1 MSGTDRM
8 IVRVDYNKLPD
19 NAEAF
24 SKVYDLIADAAGV
37 NLDNVE
43 SFDCRL
49 IDCSK
54 NGQDIIYEKVGRQV
68 SDTVQITMALAMSGM
83 KVDTSLPPNTVV
95 IYRDG
100 IVLKDGR
107 DLLDINSD
115 TDINKG
121 ISLFLS
127 SDCIDGSRRENYYKR
142 ILVLKPEKLK
152 GEYRKSKYQ
161 LWLPYS
167 DTFGCDPNARG
178 QAIYAVCLYDG
189 EVSTVNWRRDDFLGV
204 LKPDRIPL
212 FVSENGYYDMFM
224 KDQSFMDV
232 VDKAIVSVQ
241 PLSRKGA
248 QAYER

>member
-1 MSGTDRM
+1 MRDKDRM
-8 IVRVDYNKLPD
+8 IIDVDYSALPD
-19 NAEAF
+19 GAQAF

-37 NLDNVE
+37 NPDDVG

-49 IDCSK
+49 IDCSP
-54 NGQDIIYEKVGRQV
+54 NGQDMIYEKVGKQV

-83 KVDTSLPPNTVV
+83 KVDTSLPPNTAV

-100 IVLKDGR
+100 IVLKDGK
-107 DLLDINSD
+107 DLLDMGSGE
-115 TDINKG
+115 NKG

-127 SDCIDGSRRENYYKR
+127 SDCIDGSRCENYYKR

-152 GEYRKSKYQ
+152 GEYRDSKYQ

-178 QAIYAVCLYDG
+178 QTIYAVCLYDG

-204 LKPDRIPL
+204 LKPDRIPP

-224 KDQSFMDV
+224 KDQSFTDV
-232 VDKAIVSVQ
+232 VDKAVVSAQ
-241 PLSRKGA
+241 LLSRKGA